1 MSSFCKQKNEME
13 KGFFAG
19 IFIVF
24 PAKNMSRQ
32 SWAKKSGFT
41 KLVAGKRALGLL
53 LECLKT
59 TEVWVSD
66 GARDREIEWEQQNN
80 YAGEDLLN
88 N

>member
-1 MSSFCKQKNEME
+1 M
-13 KGFFAG
+13 
-19 IFIVF
+19 FIVF

-41 KLVAGKRALGLL
+41 KLVADKRALGLL
-53 LECLKT
+53 LEFLKT
-59 TEVWVSD
+59 TEVWASD